1 MSDIEALTRSD
12 SEPVYSKINPFPAPL
27 LKKFNLN
34 GEGSAKETF
43 HAEIS
48 LEGSGLSYEAGDA
61 LAVVP
66 ENAPDLIEDFLEA
79 TGLEGSQSVM
89 IDENS
94 MNMREALR
102 DKFDLRVVTK
112 VVLTKYAKLC
122 GNDEL
127 LEKCG
132 DREWVKEYSWGRDW
146 VDVVKEFPA
155 ESLAAEDYFSFLR
168 PLAVRLYS
176 IASSLLAHPGEVHLT
191 VGTVRYEAL
200 GRQKKGVCSTFI
212 TDMWDEGATAG
223 VYFHHNKNFKLPEDG
238 SVPIIMVGPGTG
250 IAPFR
255 AFIEERVASG
265 ASGKNWL
272 FFGDQHEA
280 TDYLYQSEWDS
291 YLQQGHLH
299 RVDLAFSRDQAKK
312 IYVQDR
318 MRENAAELWRW
329 ITEGAYFYVCGD
341 ASRMAKDVHQALI
354 DIVAEH
360 GGMKESEATACVKQM
375 QKEKRYGRDVY

>member
-1 MSDIEALTRSD
+1 MSETEALTQSD
-12 SEPVYSKINPFPAPL
+12 SEPAYSKSNPFPAPL
-27 LKKFNLN
+27 LKKYNLN

-66 ENAPDLIEDFLEA
+66 QNASDLIEDFLAA
-79 TGLEGSQSVM
+79 TRLDGSGRVM
-89 IDENS
+89 VEEDS
-94 MNMREALR
+94 MSLREALR
-102 DKFDLRVVTK
+102 DKFDLRIVTK
-112 VVLTKYAKLC
+112 VVLTQYAKLC
-122 GNDEL
+122 GNDQL

-132 DREWVKEYSWGRDW
+132 DREWVKDYSWGRDW

-155 ESLAAEDYFSFLR
+155 EGLAAEDYLSFLR
-168 PLAVRLYS
+168 PLAARLYS
-176 IASSLLAHPGEVHLT
+176 IASSLKAHPSEVHLT
-191 VGTVRYEAL
+191 VGAVRYEAF
-200 GRQKKGVCSTFI
+200 GRAKKGVCSTFI
-212 TDMWDEGATAG
+212 TDMWCEGETVG
-223 VYFHHNKNFKLPEDG
+223 VYFHHNKNFKLPKDG
-238 SVPIIMVGPGTG
+238 SVPVIMVGPGTG

-280 TDYLYQSEWDS
+280 TDYLYQSEWDA
-291 YLQQGHLH
+291 YLRQGCLH
-299 RVDLAFSRDQAKK
+299 RVDLAFSRDQANK

-318 MRENAAELWRW
+318 MRENAAELWSW
-329 ITEGAYFYVCGD
+329 IADGAYFYVCGD

-354 DIVAEH
+354 DIASEH
-360 GGMKESEATACVKQM
+360 GGMGEADAVAYVKQM

>member
-1 MSDIEALTRSD
+1 MSETEALTQSD
-12 SEPVYSKINPFPAPL
+12 SEPAYSKSNPFPAPL
-27 LKKFNLN
+27 LKKYNLN

-48 LEGSGLSYEAGDA
+48 LEGSGLSYDAGDA

-66 ENAPDLIEDFLEA
+66 QNAPDLIDDFLAA
-79 TGLEGSQSVM
+79 TRLDGSGMVVVEE
-89 IDENS
+89 DS
-94 MNMREALR
+94 MSLREALS
-102 DKFDLRVVTK
+102 DKVDLRIVTK

-122 GNDEL
+122 GNDQL

-132 DREWVKEYSWGRDW
+132 DREWVKDYSWGRDW

-155 ESLAAEDYFSFLR
+155 EGLAAQDYISFLR
-168 PLAVRLYS
+168 PLAARLYS
-176 IASSLLAHPGEVHLT
+176 IASSLKAHPNEVHLT
-191 VGTVRYEAL
+191 VGAVRYEAF
-200 GRQKKGVCSTFI
+200 GRAKKGVCSTFI
-212 TDMWDEGATAG
+212 TDLWDEGETAG
-223 VYFHHNKNFKLPEDG
+223 VYFHHNKNFKLPEDA

-255 AFIEERVASG
+255 AFVEERVASG

-280 TDYLYQSEWDS
+280 TDYLYQSEWEA
-291 YLQQGHLH
+291 YLQNGHLH
-299 RVDLAFSRDQAKK
+299 RVDLAFSRDQANK

-318 MRENAAELWRW
+318 MRENAAELWSW
-329 ITEGAYFYVCGD
+329 IADGAYFYVCGD

-354 DIVAEH
+354 DIASEH
-360 GGMKESEATACVKQM
+360 GGMEEADAAAYVKQM

>member
-1 MSDIEALTRSD
+1 MSDTEAPSQSN
-12 SEPVYSKINPFPAPL
+12 SEPAFGKSHPFPAPL
-27 LKKFNLN
+27 LKKYNLN

-48 LEGSGLSYEAGDA
+48 LDGSGLSYEAGDA

-79 TGLEGSQSVM
+79 TGLDGSQSVT
-89 IDENS
+89 IAEVS
-94 MNMREALR
+94 KSLREALR
-102 DKFDLRVVTK
+102 DNFDLRIVTK

-122 GNDEL
+122 ENDQL

-132 DREWVKEYSWGRDW
+132 DREWVKEYAWGRDW

-155 ESLAAEDYFSFLR
+155 EGLAPEDYFSFLR
-168 PLAVRLYS
+168 PLAARLYS
-176 IASSLLAHPGEVHLT
+176 IASSLKAHPNEVHLT
-191 VGTVRYEAL
+191 VGAVRYEAF
-200 GRQKKGVCSTFI
+200 GRAKKGVCSTFI
-212 TDMWDEGATAG
+212 TDLWDEGETAG
-223 VYFHHNKNFKLPEDG
+223 VYFHHNKNFKLPKDG

-255 AFIEERVASG
+255 AFIEERIASG

-291 YLQQGHLH
+291 YLEQGHLH
-299 RVDLAFSRDQAKK
+299 RVDLAFSRDQENK

-318 MRENAAELWRW
+318 MRENAAELWSW
-329 ITEGAYFYVCGD
+329 ISDGAYFYVCGD

-354 DIVAEH
+354 DIASEH
-360 GGMKESEATACVKQM
+360 GGMEEADATAYVKQM